1 MNIIFAPQK
10 TTTDRSKSLRALS
23 ELPVKKR
30 AFVRALRGGKGFA
43 SRMGTLGFVPG
54 SVVTMMQ
61 NYGRGPVLVLIK
73 NVRVA
78 LGRGEAFKVLVEQL
92 PEDQGKND

>member
-1 MNIIFAPQK
+1 MNIPWTPQNII
-10 TTTDRSKSLRALS
+10 TDRSKSLRALS

-30 AFVRALRGGKGFA
+30 ALVRALCGGKGFA

-54 SVVTMMQ
+54 SIVTMMQ
-61 NYGRGPVLVLIK
+61 NYGRGPVLVLVK

-78 LGRGEAFKVLVEQL
+78 LGRGEARKVLVEQL
-92 PEDQGKND
+92 PEEQGKND